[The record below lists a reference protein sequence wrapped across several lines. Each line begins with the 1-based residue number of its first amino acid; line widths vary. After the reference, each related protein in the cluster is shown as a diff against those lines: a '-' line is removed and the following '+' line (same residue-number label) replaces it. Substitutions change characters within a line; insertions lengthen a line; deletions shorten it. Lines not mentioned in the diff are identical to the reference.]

1 MTSLDSACTSF
12 TWLTSR
18 RQHLGEMMR
27 GATGGLVGLS
37 GLAEPSIAGALKKR
51 AKRVLMVYLSGGISQ
66 FESWDPKRAT
76 TTGGPFHSIASSV
89 PGTHVGELIP
99 HTAQQLH
106 HLTLIRSLSTPEVE
120 HGRGYYYVH
129 TGHSGSPSAN
139 WEDPAV
145 GSMIAKRMA
154 DEKDPLPYVHITPE
168 GGSGFGK
175 GDASILGARFGPVN
189 LVDGKLPAN
198 TSRPKGLS
206 ASGERR
212 RDSLRDSANRRFLK
226 RRARTAE
233 TEAYSYSFEQAARL
247 MERKGIFSTDRATAR
262 DRERYGDHEFGR
274 HCLMARRLIEQGLLF
289 VKVTH
294 TNYDSHCENFS
305 FHVQKLAEFDRPFAA
320 LVGDLA
326 ERGLLEDTLL
336 IVTSEFGRTPSI
348 NYNYGRDHYGKCWSM
363 ALGGCGIARGAVH
376 GKSDP
381 RGWEATENQVN
392 LAQVFH
398 TYFAA
403 LGLDSHKEFVV
414 DGRPVAVADKSE
426 QAIAEILR

>member
-1 MTSLDSACTSF
+1 MTPPNSACNSF
-12 TWLTSR
+12 SRLTSR
-18 RQHLGEMMR
+18 RQHLGEMMCA
-27 GATGGLVGLS
+27 ATGGLVGLS
-37 GLAEPSIAGALKKR
+37 GIAQPSIASALEQN

-66 FESWDPKRAT
+66 FESWDPKRGA

-139 WEDPAV
+139 WADPAL

-154 DEKDPLPYVHITPE
+154 ADEDPLPYVHITPE
-168 GGSGFGK
+168 GGGGFGK
-175 GDASILGARFGPVN
+175 GDASILGARFGPVH

-198 TSRPKGLS
+198 TSRPGSLS
-206 ASGERR
+206 ARGERQ
-212 RDSLRDSANRRFLK
+212 RDKLRNSANRRFLK
-226 RRARTAE
+226 RRTRTAE

-247 MERKGIFSTDRATAR
+247 MERKEIFGADRATAK
-262 DRERYGDHEFGR
+262 DRERYGTHEFGR
-274 HCLMARRLIEQGLLF
+274 HCLLARQLIEHGLLF

-320 LVGDLA
+320 LIRDLA
-326 ERGLLEDTLL
+326 ERGMLEDTLVV
-336 IVTSEFGRTPSI
+336 VTSEFGRTPSI
-348 NYNYGRDHYGKCWSM
+348 NYNYGRDHYGKCWSIVV
-363 ALGGCGIARGAVH
+363 GGCGIARGAVY
-376 GKSDP
+376 GRSDP

-403 LGLDSHKEFVV
+403 LGINSHQQFVV
-414 DGRPVAVADKSE
+414 DGRPVAVADLAES
-426 QAIAEILR
+426 AIPEILL